1 MKLYSKLAMTL
12 YFGTT
17 VLLLGAGAVSEFVKE
32 YYPVVKK
39 TIISFIRKQIK
50 TINMKSDNRCGGI
63 SAV

>member
-17 VLLLGAGAVSEFVKE
+17 VLLLGAGAITEFVKE

-39 TIISFIRKQIK
+39 TIISFIRQMR
-50 TINMKSDNRCGGI
+50 TINLKSDNRCGGI